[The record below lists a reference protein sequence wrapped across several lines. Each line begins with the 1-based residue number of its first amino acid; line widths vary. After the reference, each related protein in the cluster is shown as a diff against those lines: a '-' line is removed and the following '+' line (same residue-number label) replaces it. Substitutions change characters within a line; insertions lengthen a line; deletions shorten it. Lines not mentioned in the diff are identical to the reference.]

1 MEMEILNV
9 EKLLERQLDL
19 LEIKK
24 QKIQEHLT
32 QIKHQKR
39 FKPFAEQAILEA
51 YQEVQ
56 NDL

>member
-1 MEMEILNV
+1 MEILNV